1 MARAEAHTSCARVGG
16 GEEGWSATE
25 RALGLSGGAWL
36 PAARARQTA
45 AVARGEEREKRFPSC
60 ALLLTTQTRSHP
72 HHTPQTFR
80 HLLQA
85 EVAQDASPEAA
96 VAGAPAASFAAAP
109 APAAGLSLA
118 SLVDPKAIQSAVDA
132 QLKMLAD
139 NPAAAQSF
147 LQTTAASAGL
157 VEGVPAASDADVASA
172 NANVLATAPRLS
184 GAMQTINEEMRFPHP
199 DDGPTPEYIVSKVE
213 DKVQER
219 APLVA
224 NKVLKLANDA
234 YTHVDFAK
242 LVDRM
247 LVLKQEGAS
256 IGHWPGPN
264 PYGFAPDDENFCIFA
279 VPALRGAPQAFKQA
293 AAASPLGLPKDFKG
307 PSGDVFAK
315 LGKDAK
321 PTVPTAADAK
331 SALASL
337 AAKFPGL
344 PGFGSAAAASKAA
357 PAGTKLPGY
366 EPDALK
372 SVAMGSSL
380 ALDRDASFGKAD
392 ASTVPDVRTF
402 AADGKD
408 WACTPFEPASR
419 DPKALAMAAGV
430 IAPAPATRRLMQAAA
445 AAADAAAATA
455 DADAEAAVN
464 AEIASME
471 AATDAS
477 AAVPA
482 AADATAAAT
491 VAAVKDEAA
500 SVLDGAAGAADA
512 AAATGAAAASAVDA
526 AAAAVAPAS
535 GSLSMGGMPAKP
547 SMEDTINPAGGKIV
561 DPAAMLGAPNSA
573 TPALINPLTGE
584 NKFATSE
591 ELSDAVAE
599 QSAGAYSRLMDRV
612 QSGAADDD
620 DFAKEA
626 LADLG
631 DRTALSQL
639 NSFVS
644 LAGVNASLA
653 SAMAAKNASFVA
665 ALAAKN
671 ATLAEA
677 LASKNTTLVAALG
690 SSDALMSQIKSTLSN
705 KNATLRDLL
714 KKPDPKRP
722 PLVTFDP
729 ATGVARV
736 HPPKSAIDA
745 LGVKFDQ
752 VVRGETGD
760 PFFDCIGV
768 KDAPSGKVWMAT
780 AASDAEMLTK
790 NLVSFL
796 KTASGKGA
804 PVPTGF
810 AIKNPFDAN
819 GAPINVQF
827 SQTSPFTKLPN
838 GESLGDNPWAA
849 AKAFIDAAPK
859 PPKLGAKPAAPP
871 APDASAK
878 SAASKTPAATS
889 ANFGGHDWQD
899 EAAKMA
905 ADAEAARAAASAA
918 ARAADAASRAA
929 AMLPVGA
936 DGTPTLNGVAYDGY
950 VSDCALVIG
959 GAPRIDGTFDKVDG
973 FLTTVKGGR
982 FGVPAA
988 ILADHPGSVAY
999 VVPAARGRSYA
1010 AVGSPSDSPGFCFDR
1025 ATLQPVFNPLATPLP
1040 TTEADMAKSPAVSPL
1055 SSLLVFGKAAG
1066 LTPKLMAAAFG
1077 LADTIDVPTHDAL
1090 AAALSEANPSGPA
1103 MTAVRANAA
1112 IANTVTMGASL
1123 LAGDTSAYANA
1134 AVLTYAAL
1142 AEAAVSAAKKAG
1154 VDDTVEAPA
1163 PSPASAD
1170 EDTKEAASA
1179 DETAGAAAGDKG
1191 TRRLAQADDS
1201 ADASA
1206 PRRSGPPPRRAGD
1219 RVPPPR
1225 PAPLPLPT
1233 LPLIGPAVPGAA
1245 RAAPVAAAPAGDA
1258 AEETTTSSTP
1268 NPVEGAALNLA
1279 DSSVIA
1285 SIFARAQA
1293 LAAATA
1299 PGTPPPAVDASVAK
1313 AAAGAV
1319 ASLNAEAGAAKNP
1332 ADTQKTTYVAQAQL
1346 VPAVGRLAAGTVPAD
1361 AFAAAASPDGVRAS
1375 LATASLPGV
1384 LDAAPLATATKKGG
1398 LSKGGAIAVGVI
1410 VPVVLLAGAAA
1421 VVLSRRR
1428 RAPAGTVRG

>member
-1 MARAEAHTSCARVGG
+1 MVGRETGARSG
-16 GEEGWSATE
+16 GEEG
-25 RALGLSGGAWL
+25 RGFR
-36 PAARARQTA
+36 PRARAPNRRRRA
-45 AVARGEEREKRFPSC
+45 PSERKKRFPSG
-60 ALLLTTQTRSHP
+60 ALSRPHTLPHP
-72 HHTPQTFR
+72 HPQTFR
-80 HLLQA
+80 HLLQVEA
-85 EVAQDASPEAA
+85 AQDAAPEAA
-96 VAGAPAASFAAAP
+96 VAGAPSASLAAAP
-109 APAAGLSLA
+109 APAGGLSLA
-118 SLVDPKAIQSAVDA
+118 SLVDPKSIQSAVDA

-157 VEGVPAASDADVASA
+157 VEGVPAASDADVATA

-234 YTHVDFAK
+234 YTHVDFNK

-247 LVLKQEGAS
+247 LVLKQEGAAL
-256 IGHWPGPN
+256 GHWPGPN

-307 PSGDVFAK
+307 PAGDVFAK

-344 PGFGSAAAASKAA
+344 PGFGAGAAASKAA

-392 ASTVPDVRTF
+392 ASGVPDVRTF

-430 IAPAPATRRLMQAAA
+430 TAPAPSTRRLMQAAA
-445 AAADAAAATA
+445 AASAAAAATA
-455 DADAEAAVN
+455 DADAEAAIR

-491 VAAVKDEAA
+491 AAAVKDEAA

-535 GSLSMGGMPAKP
+535 GSLAVSGGMPAKP

-561 DPAAMLGAPNSA
+561 DPSALLGVPNSA

-584 NKFATSE
+584 NKFASSE

-620 DFAKEA
+620 EFAKEA

-631 DRTALSQL
+631 DRTALTQL

-644 LAGVNASLA
+644 LTGVNASLA
-653 SAMAAKNASFVA
+653 STLAAKNASFVA

-677 LASKNTTLVAALG
+677 LASKNATLVAALG
-690 SSDALMSQIKSTLSN
+690 GSDALLTQIKSTLSN

-768 KDAPSGKVWMAT
+768 KDAPSGKVWLAT
-780 AASDAEMLTK
+780 AASDAETLTK

-796 KTASGKGA
+796 KTASASGKGA

-859 PPKLGAKPAAPP
+859 PPRLGAKPAAPP
-871 APDASAK
+871 APDAAAK

-905 ADAEAARAAASAA
+905 ADAEAARAAAASA

-929 AMLPVGA
+929 AMLPVDA
-936 DGTPTLNGVAYDGY
+936 DGAPTLNGVAYDGY

-959 GAPRIDGTFDKVDG
+959 GAPRMDGTFDKVDG

-1010 AVGSPSDSPGFCFDR
+1010 AVGSPSDAPGFCFDR

-1040 TTEADMAKSPAVSPL
+1040 TTEAGMAKPPSASPL

-1090 AAALSEANPSGPA
+1090 AAVLSEANPSGPA

-1123 LAGDTSAYANA
+1123 LAGDTPAYANA

-1154 VDDTVEAPA
+1154 VDDSVEAPA

-1179 DETAGAAAGDKG
+1179 DETADAAAADKG
-1191 TRRLAQADDS
+1191 SRRRRLAQADD
-1201 ADASA
+1201 ADAPPA
-1206 PRRSGPPPRRAGD
+1206 PRRSGPPLRRAGD

-1225 PAPLPLPT
+1225 PAPLPLPS

-1258 AEETTTSSTP
+1258 AAEETTSSSTTP

-1279 DSSVIA
+1279 DSTVIA

-1384 LDAAPLATATKKGG
+1384 LDAAPLASPAQKGG

-1421 VVLSRRR
+1421 AAVVLSRRR